1 METTLT
7 KSKSIKIKNILNI
20 SKYTFRTLRIMYLI
34 EAVIL
39 VLALGSSS
47 FLSKFT
53 LGFDLIPAISLLL
66 IINFIAHIIIFSM
79 QLSKEYGRLLF
90 LTPISG
96 IDFILGN
103 LLELILTNSF
113 IVIIS
118 NLNIMVN
125 SNNMTSMIFSI
136 SLSIL
141 FSISLSILFGI
152 IIGYLIITA
161 LIAILGSYIKSTALC
176 VLAVIAT
183 WIIGDIIYSF
193 ISNLLL
199 LLFPY
204 WYITIG
210 KYGAI
215 EVDIFSM
222 LINLIALITL
232 QLIAANR
239 IDRKLDIV

>member
-141 FSISLSILFGI
+141 FGI

-215 EVDIFSM
+215 EVDIFSI

>member
-1 METTLT
+1 MKNIIT
-7 KSKSIKIKNILNI
+7 KNNSIKMKNIFNI

-39 VLALGSSS
+39 ILALGSSS

-53 LGFDLIPAISLLL
+53 LGFDLIPSISLLL
-66 IINFIAHIIIFSM
+66 TINFIAHIIIFSM

-103 LLELILTNSF
+103 LLELVLTNSF

-118 NLNIMVN
+118 NLNVMVN
-125 SNNMTSMIFSI
+125 SNNMSSMIFSI

-141 FSISLSILFGI
+141 FGI
-152 IIGYLIITA
+152 IVGYLIITA

-193 ISNLLL
+193 ISKLLL
-199 LLFPY
+199 HLFPY
-204 WYITIG
+204 WYLTIG

-215 EVDIFSM
+215 EVDIFS
-222 LINLIALITL
+222 LIINLIALIVL

>member
-1 METTLT
+1 MENTLT

-141 FSISLSILFGI
+141 FGI

-210 KYGAI
+210 KYRAI

-222 LINLIALITL
+222 LINLIVLITL

>member
-141 FSISLSILFGI
+141 FGI

>member
-1 METTLT
+1 MENTLT

-118 NLNIMVN
+118 NLNIIVN
-125 SNNMTSMIFSI
+125 SNNMTSMI
-136 SLSIL
+136 

-222 LINLIALITL
+222 LINLIVLITL

>member
-1 METTLT
+1 MENTLT

-141 FSISLSILFGI
+141 FGI

-176 VLAVIAT
+176 VLSVIAT

>member
-1 METTLT
+1 MENTLT

-141 FSISLSILFGI
+141 FGI

>member
-1 METTLT
+1 MENTLT

-66 IINFIAHIIIFSM
+66 IINFIAHIIIFYM

-125 SNNMTSMIFSI
+125 SNNMTSMI
-136 SLSIL
+136 

-210 KYGAI
+210 KYRAI

-222 LINLIALITL
+222 LINLIVLITL

>member
-1 METTLT
+1 MENTLT

-66 IINFIAHIIIFSM
+66 IINFIAHIIIFYM

-118 NLNIMVN
+118 NLNIIVN
-125 SNNMTSMIFSI
+125 SNNMTSMI
-136 SLSIL
+136 

-204 WYITIG
+204 WYIAIG